1 MNKQLNLSYTKKQNW
16 VTSFC
21 FINKISF
28 RTLWARKASWFG
40 TFIFACCLLILF
52 PFGLGTEA
60 LHRADIQIG
69 TFWIMNEFIAVLV
82 VSRMFAAEQECNG
95 MEFLLTSFIPKS
107 SVIAGKITF
116 TSLQILSLQLPIL
129 VLWVILYNIDFN
141 ILLNLISTLLTVSLF
156 FNFGSASLGTLIT
169 CLTARSL
176 AKEILLPML
185 FFPLQSGIL
194 LASVSLTINIGNNSL
209 LGAFSANAWWTI
221 LIAYPIIFTTLGLIL
236 SEILL
241 QE

>member
-1 MNKQLNLSYTKKQNW
+1 MWHIYY
-16 VTSFC
+16 C
-21 FINKISF
+21 IN
-28 RTLWARKASWFG
+28 
-40 TFIFACCLLILF
+40 
-52 PFGLGTEA
+52 
-60 LHRADIQIG
+60 
-69 TFWIMNEFIAVLV
+69 
-82 VSRMFAAEQECNG
+82 
-95 MEFLLTSFIPKS
+95 
-107 SVIAGKITF
+107 
-116 TSLQILSLQLPIL
+116 
-129 VLWVILYNIDFN
+129 
-141 ILLNLISTLLTVSLF
+141 VSLF

>member
-1 MNKQLNLSYTKKQNW
+1 MTQKLMSNNTTELTWIQAFYF
-16 VTSFC
+16 V
-21 FINKISF
+21 NKIIF
-28 RTLWARKASWFG
+28 RAIWSRKASWFG

-60 LHRADIQIG
+60 LQRADIQIG
-69 TFWIMNEFIAVLV
+69 TLWIMNEFIAVLNI
-82 VSRMFAAEQECNG
+82 SRMFAAEQECNG
-95 MEFLLTSFIPKS
+95 MDLLLSSKIPKS
-107 SVIAGKITF
+107 SIIAGEISF
-116 TSLQILSLQLPIL
+116 TAMQILSLQLPIL
-129 VLWVILYNIDFN
+129 ILWIILYNIN
-141 ILLNLISTLLTVSLF
+141 AVILNELFSTLLFVSLF
-156 FNFGSASLGTLIT
+156 FNLGTASLGSLIS

-185 FFPLQSGIL
+185 FFPLQSGVL
-194 LASVSLTINIGNNSL
+194 LASVSLTIHIGNNSL

-221 LIAYPIIFTTLGLIL
+221 LIAYPIIFIVIGILL